1 MNFNFADHSGTLTL
15 SDHLKI
21 KAISF
26 GAETASSGELVFNT
40 GMMGYLETLT
50 DPSYSGQIL
59 VMTYPLV
66 GNYGV
71 PKPDAERMNWLLKV
85 TKFK

>member
-21 KAISF
+21 KGISF

-40 GMMGYLETLT
+40 GMMGYLETL

-59 VMTYPLV
+59 VMTYPLW
-66 GNYGV
+66 GTMEFQNL
-71 PKPDAERMNWLLKV
+71 MLKE
-85 TKFK
+85 